1 MRVPLGKGV
10 GTGWRSW
17 SDVRGQGSP
26 PGSGSAGLAPGECSP
41 AGQAP
46 LPADLAA
53 SSHQIIQIQASGGVF
68 MNSVHTRLPV
78 SAGTRSGTAGPHCS
92 QVVCS
97 QGWFSVARGSSG
109 ISHGWFLICTWDVN
123 APPLGYRGD
132 RGRTHLGRSLSGITS
147 GHCQYHLQRSS
158 AHPWVLERWRGPT
171 RCLDPPSPSLG
182 DPPCFL
188 AVPGARG
195 LRLARPGPHA
205 DSDSA
210 PPPGS
215 QHHHLQAYVL
225 LHPGAHGPRAAAAGS
240 AGAPH
245 AGVPHAGPL
254 LSRTDVR

>member
-46 LPADLAA
+46 PPADLAA

-109 ISHGWFLICTWDVN
+109 ISHGWFLICTWDV
-123 APPLGYRGD
+123 
-132 RGRTHLGRSLSGITS
+132 
-147 GHCQYHLQRSS
+147 
-158 AHPWVLERWRGPT
+158 
-171 RCLDPPSPSLG
+171 
-182 DPPCFL
+182 
-188 AVPGARG
+188 
-195 LRLARPGPHA
+195 
-205 DSDSA
+205 SA
-210 PPPGS
+210 PPSATVGTGAEHTWGAASRGSRVVTANTTCRGAPPTPGS
-215 QHHHLQAYVL
+215 RS
-225 LHPGAHGPRAAAAGS
+225 GG
-240 AGAPH
+240 
-245 AGVPHAGPL
+245 AGPPDAWIL
-254 LSRTDVR
+254 PAHP